1 MGDATTWLA
10 GKVASLVPGAL
21 PNVAAQAVI
30 SCPPGFFPVQA
41 FCSGTNC
48 LPATHLQFQ
57 FTVCESSS
65 GSAFAWQNPGCCNGI
80 PT

>member
-1 MGDATTWLA
+1 MSDVATWLA

-21 PNVAAQAVI
+21 PEVAAQAVV
-30 SCPPGFFPVQA
+30 SCPPGYFPITA

-48 LPATHLQFQ
+48 LPATKLQFQ

-65 GSAFAWQNPGCCNGI
+65 GSVFEWQNPGCCNGI
-80 PT
+80 ST